1 MNKFKTEKLLTKNPE
16 MGFKPMII
24 PEIPRN
30 RKKELRSWPLEQ
42 FAQGSEPDLARLAE
56 FYQLHRESEW
66 FLDQMLFQFGGWKLI
81 WTEEDLI
88 DPLATAKYNIK
99 SDFDRG
105 LWQLACRVPRSKL
118 VQKQIAQP
126 NFSSLVPLILA
137 GVKRYQ
143 EVPYSK
149 WSRQGLE
156 TVLPRDLVEAVGSTC
171 TLQPSEILEL
181 RVRGLEVKTGAKAGQ
196 SRDPKSSWQ
205 MYGIADT
212 ELGQLPKLAQVM
224 YAQIWVAH
232 PDLRH
237 QDMIL
242 DPQNWDLVPEP
253 LIKTDVIPKWEAKM
267 PWE

>member
-1 MNKFKTEKLLTKNPE
+1 MKTFKTENYQTESLKKE
-16 MGFKPMII
+16 FQPMTI
-24 PEIPRN
+24 PQIPRN
-30 RKKELRSWPLEQ
+30 RKKELRSWPIEQ
-42 FAQGSEPDLARLAE
+42 FAQGSEPELARLAE
-56 FYQLHRESEW
+56 VFQLHKESEW
-66 FLDQMLFQFGGWKLI
+66 FLDQLLFQFGGWKLI
-81 WTEEDLI
+81 WGEDDLI
-88 DPLATAKYNIK
+88 DPLQTARHNIK

-105 LWQLACRVPRSKL
+105 LWQLSCRVPRSKL
-118 VQKQIAQP
+118 VQKQISQP

-156 TVLPRDLVEAVGSTC
+156 TVMPRDLYEACLSNCSLGSE
-171 TLQPSEILEL
+171 EILAI
-181 RVRGLEVKTGAKAGQ
+181 RATGLEVKSGARAGT

-205 MYGIADT
+205 MYGIQDT
-212 ELGQLPKLAQVM
+212 EFGQLPKLAQVM

-242 DPQNWDLVPEP
+242 DPLDWDLVPEP
-253 LIKTDVIPKWEAKM
+253 LIKTEPVTKWTAM